1 MAVKS
6 SLKPNLDEARAENNF
21 IAILCKNRGLEKFTD
36 QSFTFDKAL
45 QGFETSWIRKTW
57 ARKEIESN
65 QWCVFDKPK
74 ITDFRQVEVGNC
86 WFISALAL
94 LVQNPHLINEII

>member
-1 MAVKS
+1 MKTKVIPYDTISEHDTKILDLRKPALNSKMAVRS
-6 SLKPNLDEARAENNF
+6 SLKPNLDEAKAENNF

-65 QWCVFDKPK
+65 Q
-74 ITDFRQVEVGNC
+74 
-86 WFISALAL
+86 
-94 LVQNPHLINEII
+94 